1 MISKASILSLS
12 AAFLI
17 TFNGCGSSKNS
28 NTSSSPIVESKETIK
43 IAGSIVDGYLA
54 YAQICLDLNL
64 DGICQISSE
73 PFNVSDEDGKYTLEI
88 EDIYTQHINFHKAPL
103 LVYGGYNID
112 TKRKFNGKLNTYFQ
126 DKENLYITPITTL
139 KSALILKDKNIQE
152 AESSI
157 KQLLDLSSYI
167 TLNDNPLERKNIQ
180 LLLKSFELQK
190 SIDLLAVTLH
200 KANATVSTEDFTQQ
214 LYEEIAQQ
222 LAKTDIPFSLQSAI
236 ETIAGHHKEISNDVA
251 NSVIEMINK
260 IESFNQ
266 NIAQIPSN
274 ATLETQINAMK
285 KNIEDN
291 VIFTHNSIDF
301 SSVLEQDITLLHA
314 QDILKS
320 INYQGIKPDLL
331 ATKIATTLSTSD
343 MNSLTF
349 LSLQD
354 EIEVLKDS
362 YDVDV
367 VHIAEDLE
375 ETLKNVKEETLQ
387 LKKLQIPL
395 GDLTGVWQVTND
407 ATPFAQI
414 VVIANNG
421 RYFYT
426 QQALGLNGVIGGIE
440 VGEYSFNHTKF
451 QPKASLLNTNK
462 EDTIDQ
468 KNITFNEENHQ
479 LTLTQNIEAKKIVAT
494 STQKELGG
502 WVSDMNQDMFS
513 ILIFE
518 PSGKYLYSDI
528 NLKDKDMDMQ
538 NDRGRYNSVEF
549 GNYILQE
556 NNLSIIVD
564 EETDFNALCLK
575 ENDADCGLL
584 AGDTNGRYGFSRV
597 EDIEI
602 EFISD
607 NKIKVKFTKKDEKQ
621 TIQFYRIGS

>member
-1 MISKASILSLS
+1 
-12 AAFLI
+12 
-17 TFNGCGSSKNS
+17 
-28 NTSSSPIVESKETIK
+28 
-43 IAGSIVDGYLA
+43 
-54 YAQICLDLNL
+54 
-64 DGICQISSE
+64 
-73 PFNVSDEDGKYTLEI
+73 
-88 EDIYTQHINFHKAPL
+88 
-103 LVYGGYNID
+103 
-112 TKRKFNGKLNTYFQ
+112 
-126 DKENLYITPITTL
+126 
-139 KSALILKDKNIQE
+139 
-152 AESSI
+152 
-157 KQLLDLSSYI
+157 
-167 TLNDNPLERKNIQ
+167 
-180 LLLKSFELQK
+180 
-190 SIDLLAVTLH
+190 
-200 KANATVSTEDFTQQ
+200 
-214 LYEEIAQQ
+214 
-222 LAKTDIPFSLQSAI
+222 
-236 ETIAGHHKEISNDVA
+236 
-251 NSVIEMINK
+251 MINK

-426 QQALGLNGVIGGIE
+426 QQPLGLNGVIGGIE